1 MRTEILSF
9 SSRRNGNCDAIAAY
23 IASLTRGAVHCF
35 SAMHPNPCGHCA
47 YECFHSA
54 DDCPHIHDGVRLL
67 YETVLRADM
76 VYYLVPNYCDF
87 PCANFFIFQERG
99 QCCFQGAG
107 EKERAYLAVPKRFI
121 VVSNTG
127 EEHFRAAFREH
138 VQGAPDVLFLAA
150 GAYGRVS
157 IDGDLLRSDAA
168 REAVRAFVQRSGPQ
182 ETAGECQAPTNRPF

>member
-1 MRTEILSF
+1 M
-9 SSRRNGNCDAIAAY
+9 
-23 IASLTRGAVHCF
+23 
-35 SAMHPNPCGHCA
+35 
-47 YECFHSA
+47 
-54 DDCPHIHDGVRLL
+54 
-67 YETVLRADM
+67 
-76 VYYLVPNYCDF
+76 PNYCDF

-127 EEHFRAAFREH
+127 EEHIRAAFREH

-150 GAYGRVS
+150 EAYGRVS
-157 IDGDLLRSDAA
+157 IDGDLLRADAA

-182 ETAGECQAPTNRPF
+182 ETAGERQAPTNRPF